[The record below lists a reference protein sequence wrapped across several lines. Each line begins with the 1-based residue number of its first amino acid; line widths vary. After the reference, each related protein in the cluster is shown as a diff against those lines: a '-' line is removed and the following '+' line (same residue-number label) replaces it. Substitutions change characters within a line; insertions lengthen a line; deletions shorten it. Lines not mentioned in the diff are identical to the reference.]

1 MTKWH
6 FGFVVCVFLLPLQTI
21 TIPPLKTRG
30 IMSKQ
35 GATANDLINISDFS
49 AWVMALKAKIHAV
62 RNKLA
67 FSINAQILELYW
79 EIGKD
84 IAGKQEVSG
93 WGSKF
98 VDRIATELKHEFPEI
113 KGFSRRNV
121 YAILQWYKF
130 YSVKYPFVPHHV
142 AQIPWGHNR
151 LIITKTKDIEEAE
164 FYCRATA
171 QNGWDRDT
179 LEVQIADKYHLKAA
193 NSIHNFTHTLS
204 EEQSK
209 IASQTLKDPYNFD
222 FLGLENDALEKAIE
236 DELTKNITK
245 FLLELGKGFA
255 FLGRQYK
262 IEIGETDYFL
272 DMLFYHVK
280 LRCYIVIELKAGK
293 FKPEYAGKLN
303 YYLSAVDTQLRKT
316 GDNPTIGVL
325 LCKKKNKIDVEYA
338 LRDINKPM
346 GISEYRLTD
355 AIPESIKTQLPSI
368 EEIERELEKQ

>member
-1 MTKWH
+1 VNDKINTSDFAVW
-6 FGFVVCVFLLPLQTI
+6 I
-21 TIPPLKTRG
+21 AALKTR
-30 IMSKQ
+30 IR
-35 GATANDLINISDFS
+35 T
-49 AWVMALKAKIHAV
+49 V

-67 FSINAQILELYW
+67 FSLNTQILELYW
-79 EIGKD
+79 EIGRE
-84 IAGKQEVSG
+84 IAEKQEKSG
-93 WGSKF
+93 WGSGF
-98 VDRIATELKHEFPEI
+98 IEQIAAELKHEFPEI

-130 YSVKYPFVPHHV
+130 YAVKYPFVPHDV

-171 QNGWDRDT
+171 QNAWDRDT
-179 LEVQIADKYHLKAA
+179 LEIQIENKYHLKAG
-193 NSIHNFTHTLS
+193 NSTHNFIETLS

-209 IASQTLKDPYNFD
+209 LASQTLKDPYNFD

-262 IEIGETDYFL
+262 IEIGENDYFL
-272 DMLFYHVK
+272 DMLFYHVE

-303 YYLSAVDTQLRKT
+303 YYLSAVDAQLRKT
-316 GDNPTIGVL
+316 GDNPAIGIL

-338 LRDINKPM
+338 LQDIHKPM
-346 GISEYRLTD
+346 GVSEYRLTD
-355 AIPESIKTQLPSI
+355 AIPENIKTQLPSV
-368 EEIERELEKQ
+368 EEIEQELERRQKKGFGNERSKESI

>member
-1 MTKWH
+1 
-6 FGFVVCVFLLPLQTI
+6 
-21 TIPPLKTRG
+21 
-30 IMSKQ
+30 MSKE
-35 GATANDLINISDFS
+35 ATVKIINMSDFS
-49 AWVMALKAKIHAV
+49 AWVSALKAKIHAV

-67 FSINAQILELYW
+67 FAINVQILELYW
-79 EIGKD
+79 EIGKE
-84 IAGKQEVSG
+84 IAEKQEKSG
-93 WGSKF
+93 WGSGF
-98 VDRIATELKHEFPEI
+98 IDRIAAELKHEFPEV

-121 YAILQWYKF
+121 YAVLQWYKF

-164 FYCRATA
+164 FYCFATA

-179 LEVQIADKYHLKAA
+179 LEIQIENKYYLKAA
-193 NSIHNFTHTLS
+193 NSANNFIHTLS
-204 EEQSK
+204 QEQSK
-209 IASQTLKDPYNFD
+209 LASQTLKDPYNFD
-222 FLGLENDALEKAIE
+222 FLGLKNAALEKAIE

-255 FLGRQYK
+255 FLGRQYR

-272 DMLFYHVK
+272 DMLFYHVE

-316 GDNPTIGVL
+316 GDNPTIGIL

-355 AIPESIKTQLPSI
+355 TIPENIKTQLPSV
-368 EEIERELEKQ
+368 EEIARELEIHQS